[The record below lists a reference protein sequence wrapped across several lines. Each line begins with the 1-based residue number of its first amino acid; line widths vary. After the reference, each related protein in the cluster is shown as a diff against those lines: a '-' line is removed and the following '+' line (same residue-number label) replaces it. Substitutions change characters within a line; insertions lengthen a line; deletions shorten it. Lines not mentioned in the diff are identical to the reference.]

1 MMTIIYRRAVLPFL
15 IPNQFPTNL
24 LSVLVN
30 RISITFSYA
39 LLIAFIVS
47 NLGCATNSGKV
58 SNIAINPEMSQVVIY
73 SQPDSAWQRNASI
86 GAALIVV
93 DDKEVGRL
101 NFGQKAL
108 LQLKPGTRKIKVYVN
123 SAYPLIPVIPK
134 INVNWDENLVFEKNQ
149 KVNLTLIY
157 KEQTDSYIYDSQT
170 YMFKSRMEEPDVKLS
185 FEYSE

>member
-1 MMTIIYRRAVLPFL
+1 MPFL
-15 IPNQFPTNL
+15 TPNQFPTNL
-24 LSVLVN
+24 LSVLAN

-123 SAYPLIPVIPK
+123 SSYPLIPVIPK
-134 INVNWDENLVFEKNQ
+134 INIKWEENLVFEKNQ

-157 KEQTDSYIYDSQT
+157 KEKTDSYIDDSQT